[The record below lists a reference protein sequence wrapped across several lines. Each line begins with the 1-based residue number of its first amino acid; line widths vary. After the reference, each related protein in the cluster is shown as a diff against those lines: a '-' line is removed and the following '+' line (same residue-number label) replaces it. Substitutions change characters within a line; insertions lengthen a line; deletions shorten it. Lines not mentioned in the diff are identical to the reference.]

1 MWRVFIYWLPVLVWM
16 SAIFTASADSHS
28 YQHSS
33 RFFEPFLHWLF
44 PSMSQPTVDDIHEVF
59 RKCCHLAE
67 YSILALLLWRAFSQ
81 PPGNWREWSQIKV
94 RRVILIVML
103 YASTDEFHQ
112 AFVPTRTSRVTDV
125 LIDTIGAVLG
135 LLALWLLQRCR
146 KAKTQA

>member
-1 MWRVFIYWLPVLVWM
+1 M
-16 SAIFTASADSHS
+16 IFTASADSHS

-33 RFFEPFLHWLF
+33 RIFEPLLHWLF
-44 PSMSQPTVDDIHEVF
+44 PSMSQPMIENLHEVL

-81 PPGNWREWSQIKV
+81 SPGNWRLWSQLKV
-94 RRVILIVML
+94 RRVILIAML

-125 LIDTIGAVLG
+125 LIDTAGASLG
-135 LLALWLLQRCR
+135 LLALWLLQRCW
-146 KAKTQA
+146 KTPAALSR